1 MHPFDKD
8 LEPRIARILT
18 VLAPPAVISAYL
30 YGSTAEDRAHRES
43 DVDVG
48 VLLRWDLCPTA
59 RERFQQH
66 LEISAPI
73 GAQLGG
79 QTLDLVVLN
88 DAPPELGRH
97 IVTRGRRVYCA
108 DGEADHALVRDVQ
121 LRAADLQ
128 PFLRRARKIKLDAL
142 AP

>member
-1 MHPFDKD
+1 MHPIDED
-8 LEPRIARILT
+8 LEARIARILT
-18 VLAPPAVISAYL
+18 ELAPPGVISAYL

-48 VLLRWDLCPTA
+48 VLVRWELCPTA
-59 RERFQQH
+59 RERFQRR
-66 LEISAPI
+66 LEISARI
-73 GAQLGG
+73 SAKLGG
-79 QTLDLVVLN
+79 HTLDLVVLN

-108 DGEADHALVRDVQ
+108 DAEADHAFVRDVQ

-142 AP
+142 AR